1 MRFSMR
7 QIEGMPGQ
15 TRYVLMRGSETIGA
29 IACSERTN
37 PGVLLYDVSVRNVS
51 WQVRMPSVIEC
62 AEALGTNERPV
73 ILLGSA
79 SRDGSA
85 HTGRISSQDEPD
97 GLVGRVEFYEL
108 ELSGRMYRAYPV
120 SLGQRGCHLPIYEV
134 CNPEDDTLGDQIAV
148 AKVRGT
154 SYHTPKAFHVACID
168 SRAAV
173 VAALFV
179 CYDCHMSYLER
190 SDGGRAHAGGRFRL
204 LGGTWAARLDDPGFE
219 ERVGE

>member
-7 QIEGMPGQ
+7 QIGDA
-15 TRYVLMRGSETIGA
+15 RSDSLRSRAWIRGHRA

-62 AEALGTNERPV
+62 AEPSERTSGRSSCWGRHRVTAPHY
-73 ILLGSA
+73 
-79 SRDGSA
+79 RA
-85 HTGRISSQDEPD
+85 HQLAGRARRSCGQ
-97 GLVGRVEFYEL
+97 GEFYEL

-148 AKVRGT
+148 AKVRERPIIRPRPST
-154 SYHTPKAFHVACID
+154 W
-168 SRAAV
+168 RA
-173 VAALFV
+173 
-179 CYDCHMSYLER
+179 S
-190 SDGGRAHAGGRFRL
+190 
-204 LGGTWAARLDDPGFE
+204 TAAR
-219 ERVGE
+219 RWSQHCSYAMTAT